1 MALLHYQ
8 RNVYITVLVLLV
20 VVELFYVMLPG
31 AVILDNIETYYLIPA
46 MQL

>member
-20 VVELFYVMLPG
+20 VVELFYVMLPN
-31 AVILDNIETYYLIPA
+31 AVVLDNIEMYYLIPV